1 MGLVRFDRVLFRG
14 TLPAR
19 AHPPAAG
26 WDVLYGSGSTARG
39 GAAVPSRPHV
49 RHVAMELEE
58 DERLGAAGGGG
69 AGSGGARGSS
79 GGSGGDVRVTPS
91 QTPPD
96 AMAMAAAAEA
106 AAAAAAFAAV
116 SGSLGGSGGGD
127 ATQGTPG
134 GGSGGGGGGLSST
147 ARQELQRR
155 VEGMLWTVHTTPPDW
170 TWAGAAL
177 PSRVKWVSG
186 GFLRQ
191 RSWMGCSKHCKL
203 GGRAQ
208 PTKPQTRYCKLN

>member
-1 MGLVRFDRVLFRG
+1 MSVAVVPGSSSLPSSQATIWCCMQIDFNLLGMGLVRFDRVLFRG
-14 TLPAR
+14 ALPAR

-39 GAAVPSRPHV
+39 GAAASRPHV

-58 DERLGAAGGGG
+58 DERLRAAAGGGG
-69 AGSGGARGSS
+69 SGGGCGAGGSSAGSGG
-79 GGSGGDVRVTPS
+79 GDVPVTPS

-96 AMAMAAAAEA
+96 AMAMAAAVAA

-116 SGSLGGSGGGD
+116 SGSLRGSGGGG

-134 GGSGGGGGGLSST
+134 GSGGGLSSS

-155 VEGMLWTVHTTPPDW
+155 VEGMLWTVHTTPQDW

-177 PSRVKWVSG
+177 PSRVKWV
-186 GFLRQ
+186 
-191 RSWMGCSKHCKL
+191 
-203 GGRAQ
+203 
-208 PTKPQTRYCKLN
+208 